1 MRWLSILAVVL
12 LTACSGP
19 NDKGPG
25 GVTQGEADALN
36 AAAAKLDTP
45 ADNGTTQK

>member
-1 MRWLSILAVVL
+1 MRIVPIFLALL

-45 ADNGTTQK
+45 PDNTVQN